1 MFLTTTKYQNTAS
14 KLSQDGTR
22 HLKIIAKKQVNSTI
36 TNQSVDLEYS
46 QTRENL
52 VKKRENSPSQF
63 TERRKGDRRKSV
75 KSQKNISFG
84 GKNLVRNLGGNLEKK
99 WLKDPKISPNA
110 MTKAYQK
117 TTENH
122 ADWRFPARLTLKEV

>member
-1 MFLTTTKYQNTAS
+1 MFLTSTKYQNTAS

-22 HLKIIAKKQVNSTI
+22 HLKITAKKQVNSII

-84 GKNLVRNLGGNLEKK
+84 GKNLVRNLGGNPEKK
-99 WLKDPKISPNA
+99 WLKDPKIIPNA

-117 TTENH
+117 TTETH

>member
-1 MFLTTTKYQNTAS
+1 LFLTTTKYQNTAS

-22 HLKIIAKKQVNSTI
+22 HLKITAKKQVNSII

-46 QTRENL
+46 QTRENP
-52 VKKRENSPSQF
+52 VKKRETSPSQF

-84 GKNLVRNLGGNLEKK
+84 GKNLVHNLDIKSEKK
-99 WLKDPKISPNA
+99 WLKDTKISSIA
-110 MTKAYQK
+110 TTKAYQK
-117 TTENH
+117 TTETH
-122 ADWRFPARLTLKEV
+122 ANWRFPARLTLKEV

>member
-1 MFLTTTKYQNTAS
+1 M
-14 KLSQDGTR
+14 
-22 HLKIIAKKQVNSTI
+22 KITAKKQVNSII

-84 GKNLVRNLGGNLEKK
+84 GKNLVRNLGGNPEKK
-99 WLKDPKISPNA
+99 WLKDPKIIPNA

-117 TTENH
+117 TTETH

>member
-1 MFLTTTKYQNTAS
+1 M
-14 KLSQDGTR
+14 
-22 HLKIIAKKQVNSTI
+22 KITAKKQVNSII

-52 VKKRENSPSQF
+52 VEKRETSPSQF
-63 TERRKGDRRKSV
+63 NERRKGDRRKSV

-84 GKNLVRNLGGNLEKK
+84 GKNLVRNLGGNREKK

-117 TTENH
+117 TTETH
-122 ADWRFPARLTLKEV
+122 ADWRSPARLTLKEV